1 MFTMCKWLAF
11 SIQQTW
17 QIHKMTTT
25 NNNIDYYIMKVIF
38 VYLNAYGS
46 SSLHKV
52 DFNYSIVFFS
62 THKITVPAIFLRYL
76 LLN

>member
-1 MFTMCKWLAF
+1 MFTMSKLLAF
-11 SIQQTW
+11 SIQQTC

-25 NNNIDYYIMKVIF
+25 NNNIDYYIKKVIF

-46 SSLHKV
+46 SSLHKL
-52 DFNYSIVFFS
+52 DIIYTIVFFS

-76 LLN
+76 LLI